1 MNTHI
6 EAPDWSHSRAPQSPA
21 AAALHQLVN
30 AAGPISAGLA
40 VALTLVRRAQQT
52 EDDGIEAPL
61 DATQR
66 GQLIA
71 FCAVAAQMLHEV
83 AMDASGTLVEVS
95 RH

>member
-1 MNTHI
+1 MNTNI
-6 EAPDWSHSRAPQSPA
+6 EAPDWSHSQAPQSPA
-21 AAALHQLVN
+21 AVALRQLVN
-30 AAGPISAGLA
+30 SAGPISAGMA

-52 EDDGIEAPL
+52 EEDGIEAPL
-61 DATQR
+61 NATQR

-83 AMDASGTLVEVS
+83 AMDASCTLVELP